1 MNRAG
6 REASAAISLISESAP
21 QFGLAPHFG
30 LETEDPFSGAI
41 SVLLSS
47 GRPRDRR
54 GRSALSVVAMPMQDG
69 L

>member
-6 REASAAISLISESAP
+6 REASAAISLISES
-21 QFGLAPHFG
+21 APHFG